1 MGLCYKTFEASI
13 SKHGI
18 IHQERRSVT
27 SILAYQCEGAVLLRL
42 LRVIIPHVY
51 RYGLAGLVVF
61 NPEHMNRA
69 LHIRYSALFMLLT
82 HVQRH
87 IIHVH
92 VRIIRTST
100 RILVIKELDSD
111 GLPRVK

>member
-1 MGLCYKTFEASI
+1 MLFWSYI

-27 SILAYQCEGAVLLRL
+27 SILAYQCEGAVFLRL

-51 RYGLAGLVVF
+51 RRGLTGLVLF

-69 LHIRYSALFMLLT
+69 LYRMCSALFMLLT